1 MVRKFRGLGWIPDVP
16 SVKDFTEKHPD
27 VAKALE
33 KTSVG
38 AKAAPAAAPTSG
50 GAAPAPKRVPQVDL
64 RPCFSPIEDQGQLG
78 SCTANAAVAL
88 VEYMERKAFG
98 KHVDASRLFVYKVT
112 RNMMRTK
119 GDSGAEIRT
128 ALGAIACFGAPPEE
142 YWPYDPSP
150 EENNKRFD
158 QEPTAFCYAFASN
171 FQSIK
176 YLRLDP
182 SGLTPDQVLDSVKTY
197 LAGGLPSMFGF
208 PAYDEFMEP
217 LPGGLIAYPK
227 PKSTNHGGHAIV
239 AAGYDDDLDL
249 GDGDKGAL
257 LIRNSWGT
265 DWGDKG
271 YGWMSYKYVTE
282 GLALDWWTVISQ
294 AWVDTG
300 QFL

>member
-1 MVRKFRGLGWIPDVP
+1 MGWIPDVP
-16 SVKDFTEKHPD
+16 SVKDYTEEHPD
-27 VAKALE
+27 VAPLLAQ
-33 KTSVG
+33 TSLAG
-38 AKAAPAAAPTSG
+38 AAPPAAAPTASA
-50 GAAPAPKRVPQVDL
+50 AAPAPKPVAQIDL

-88 VEYMERKAFG
+88 IEYMERKALG
-98 KHVDASRLFVYKVT
+98 KHIDASRLFVYKVT
-112 RNMMRTK
+112 RNMMKST

-150 EENNKRFD
+150 EHDNKLFD
-158 QEPTAFCYAFASN
+158 KEPTAFCYAFASN

-182 SGLTPDQVLDSVKTY
+182 SGLTPAQVLASVKSY
-197 LAGGLPSMFGF
+197 LASGLPAMFGF

-217 LPGGLIAYPK
+217 LAGGLIAFPGRR
-227 PKSTNHGGHAIV
+227 SRNHGGHAIV
-239 AAGYDDDLDL
+239 AAGFDDDLMI
-249 GDGDKGAL
+249 GADKGAL
-257 LIRNSWGT
+257 LIRNSWGE

-271 YGWMSYKYVTE
+271 YGWLSYRYVTE

-294 AWVDTG
+294 KWVDTG
-300 QFL
+300 QF